1 MFSLPQYF
9 AMLCLTLSKA
19 AVAESL
25 WDGETQDFWELCKSC
40 TSNRRVFCF
49 TTGTCLD
56 LDIDAPSEALWSACM
71 NPLLI
76 PDSCRTKGIHP
87 PGTSREEMERWD
99 RDL

>member
-1 MFSLPQYF
+1 MCFVR
-9 AMLCLTLSKA
+9 ADARIA
-19 AVAESL
+19 ARLE
-25 WDGETQDFWELCKSC
+25 
-40 TSNRRVFCF
+40 VFCF

-56 LDIDAPSEALWSACM
+56 LDIDAPPEVLWNACM

-87 PGTSREEMERWD
+87 PGTSREEMETWD